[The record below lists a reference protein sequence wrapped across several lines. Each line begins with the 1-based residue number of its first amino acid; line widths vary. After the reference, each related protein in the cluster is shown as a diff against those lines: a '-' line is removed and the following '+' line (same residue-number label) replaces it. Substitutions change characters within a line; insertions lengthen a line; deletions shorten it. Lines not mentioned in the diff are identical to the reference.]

1 MENIDDVYSIVDGII
16 QLQQDLLILQQ
27 RIEQLQIENGNLL
40 SNVNQ
45 QENTIKESMQIKNDL
60 EKRVIDAEQQISHSK
75 RQFDEHSHQYEK
87 LKREYQIYREDHPIE
102 TSNLNSLQGILNWN
116 CLLEEQIAIIDI
128 QQSPPSIQQV
138 PEPRNWFVKEFLQ
151 I

>member
-27 RIEQLQIENGNLL
+27 RIEQLQTENGNLL

-45 QENTIKESMQIKNDL
+45 QENIIKESMQMKNDL
-60 EKRVIDAEQQISHSK
+60 EKRVIDYEQLIIHSK
-75 RQFDEHSHQYEK
+75 RQIDEHIHQYEK
-87 LKREYQIYREDHPIE
+87 LKRDYQIYREGHPIE
-102 TSNLNSLQGILNWN
+102 TSNWSLGGISDGN
-116 CLLEEQIAIIDI
+116 CLLEEQVAIIDI
-128 QQSPPSIQQV
+128 QQSPPPIQQV
-138 PEPRNWFVKEFLQ
+138 QEPRNWYGKEFLQ